1 MIRIVVAG
9 VGKEQILKLV
19 QAHAPDRV
27 QAVVKSDMEAALA
40 IKSGKAEYYIGACFS
55 GAGGALA
62 VATGLLGSAQV
73 ARLSGTG
80 AAPRREDVQQ
90 AVHNGKRAFGLATTH
105 IDIVVPI
112 LLDSLLERHAA
123 AQP

>member
-27 QAVVKSDMEAALA
+27 QAVVKSDLEAALA
-40 IKSGKAEYYIGACFS
+40 VKGGKADYYIGACFS

-80 AAPRREDVQQ
+80 AAPKREDVQQ
-90 AVHNGKRAFGLATTH
+90 AVHSGKRAFGLATNH

-112 LLDSLLERHAA
+112 LLDSLLERPPA
-123 AQP
+123 AQS